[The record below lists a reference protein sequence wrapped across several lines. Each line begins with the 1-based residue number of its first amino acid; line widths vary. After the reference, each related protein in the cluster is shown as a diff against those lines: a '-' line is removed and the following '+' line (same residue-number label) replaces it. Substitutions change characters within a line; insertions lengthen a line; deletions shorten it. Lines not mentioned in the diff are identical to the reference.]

1 MENIKI
7 KAGKSANAAPSFAAA
22 LALTCGLALA
32 TAAWGVTPTGRDPVA
47 VIGLTSG
54 EADRVVAIAE
64 AGGSLVRSV
73 GASVTVAL
81 PGGPDFLSR
90 LRSQGYW
97 LVLDA
102 RAVPGC
108 AVAALPVRGQDVQ

>member
-1 MENIKI
+1 M
-7 KAGKSANAAPSFAAA
+7 
-22 LALTCGLALA
+22 A

-73 GASVTVAL
+73 GDSVTVAL

-108 AVAALPVRGQDVQ
+108 AVAALPIRGQDVQ